1 MPQRLWFKTGNPSA
15 DASLRRINALADP
28 HAHPVPNGL
37 ALEDWIEQVL
47 GEIRSLPADLIRSLK
62 PEALYCWDAPRRWDR
77 LRVEEWYSRAQTGLL
92 ERLTLVSQHDVE
104 DKAPITLSSAMGV
117 THDYRHALQEG
128 LRALYPDQAAVPPRM
143 LEQIARIA
151 TPNLADG
158 LAVPRAAVGE
168 CLELS
173 IVTTAGSTI
182 PEAIPNH
189 H

>member
-92 ERLTLVSQHDVE
+92 ERLTLISRYDAE
-104 DKAPITLSSAMGV
+104 DNAPITLSSAMGV
-117 THDYRHALQEG
+117 THDYRHALREG
-128 LRALYPDQAAVPPRM
+128 LRALYPDQASVPPRM

-151 TPNLADG
+151 TPEPAIG
-158 LAVPRAAVGE
+158 LAVPRAHVGE

-173 IVTTAGSTI
+173 IITTAASTT